1 MEQAEDT
8 EKTDDASS
16 IGCLALKSPALK
28 TLQLGF
34 FVFTVALE
42 RGLGAPPHKEGEE
55 VPAQK
60 S

>member
-8 EKTDDASS
+8 EKTDDARS
-16 IGCLALKSPALK
+16 IGCLALKSPGLK

-42 RGLGAPPHKEGEE
+42 RGLGAPPHEE
-55 VPAQK
+55 SEKAPA
-60 S
+60 